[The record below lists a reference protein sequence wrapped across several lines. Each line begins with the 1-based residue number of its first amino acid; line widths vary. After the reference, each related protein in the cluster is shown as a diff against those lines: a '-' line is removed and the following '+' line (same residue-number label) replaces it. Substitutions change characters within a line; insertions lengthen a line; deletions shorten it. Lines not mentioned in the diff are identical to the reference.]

1 MSFQVETS
9 SSPVQLSSLHNRQQC
24 HSIFS
29 PLSLSTRRL
38 GCQSELFDLQK
49 ISGNSNN
56 NNNCRYGNSRRTVS
70 LSAFSEDSSDSDNDE
85 YEVVRR
91 RELLPPRRV
100 KIRAR
105 TASASASTAK
115 NANPNNQR
123 TTKSTTSI
131 TTPAATTSTT
141 SSSYSSKMINSRTKS
156 GAPYQHQEMLDH
168 TILSPAEE
176 LTFGRQVV
184 RARILRDKIEELILE
199 KQHQKQQ
206 EIQQQRL
213 QQRRGE
219 ELLETEDDDEEED
232 RTTSGNADGGHLDY
246 NFLTYELEY
255 LSVYGYCRSSSSS
268 RSNNKDTTVAPLPAI
283 RNRNKFEELD
293 NDNDYDD
300 DEEEEEKEV
309 DRLLLGGY
317 DLHDDLLFEHAM
329 HRSEH
334 HSQLRRRRHHHHGD
348 SNGGVLGGDGNT
360 LDDVE
365 SRRNNLHQQQ
375 RFGPKRTG
383 YRNGSTSSTNRN
395 SYSSLLNIPLHK
407 LDDSDVRMLLESID
421 IMDGVV
427 VEPAGGT
434 IGTEGETNNGRVVL
448 VNILLDGSY
457 ARETLMR
464 RNVKLVMSIAK
475 NWMRNSFT
483 TANSNNNN
491 IPGDSGGGG
500 GGSGSG
506 SSGKRGGDKS
516 SKRYL
521 AQMYEGSWDK
531 PSLDEAVQEGML
543 GLARAVDKF
552 DPERG
557 LRFSTYA
564 THWVTS
570 YVRVCFQRAVTGCL
584 RVPSQLHDIRSAYN
598 QIVKDYL
605 HLGSTPPAQESIAQ
619 QLNISEQRL
628 HTAIRATGTL
638 LSVDA
643 PVMSGGSSGNYKGS
657 MAGGDGRNSQEL
669 MLLDTLKW

>member
-1 MSFQVETS
+1 
-9 SSPVQLSSLHNRQQC
+9 
-24 HSIFS
+24 
-29 PLSLSTRRL
+29 
-38 GCQSELFDLQK
+38 
-49 ISGNSNN
+49 
-56 NNNCRYGNSRRTVS
+56 
-70 LSAFSEDSSDSDNDE
+70 
-85 YEVVRR
+85 
-91 RELLPPRRV
+91 
-100 KIRAR
+100 
-105 TASASASTAK
+105 
-115 NANPNNQR
+115 
-123 TTKSTTSI
+123 
-131 TTPAATTSTT
+131 
-141 SSSYSSKMINSRTKS
+141 
-156 GAPYQHQEMLDH
+156 
-168 TILSPAEE
+168 
-176 LTFGRQVV
+176 
-184 RARILRDKIEELILE
+184 
-199 KQHQKQQ
+199 
-206 EIQQQRL
+206 
-213 QQRRGE
+213 
-219 ELLETEDDDEEED
+219 
-232 RTTSGNADGGHLDY
+232 
-246 NFLTYELEY
+246 
-255 LSVYGYCRSSSSS
+255 
-268 RSNNKDTTVAPLPAI
+268 
-283 RNRNKFEELD
+283 
-293 NDNDYDD
+293 
-300 DEEEEEKEV
+300 
-309 DRLLLGGY
+309 
-317 DLHDDLLFEHAM
+317 
-329 HRSEH
+329 
-334 HSQLRRRRHHHHGD
+334 
-348 SNGGVLGGDGNT
+348 
-360 LDDVE
+360 
-365 SRRNNLHQQQ
+365 
-375 RFGPKRTG
+375 
-383 YRNGSTSSTNRN
+383 
-395 SYSSLLNIPLHK
+395 
-407 LDDSDVRMLLESID
+407 
-421 IMDGVV
+421 
-427 VEPAGGT
+427 
-434 IGTEGETNNGRVVL
+434 
-448 VNILLDGSY
+448 
-457 ARETLMR
+457 MR

-491 IPGDSGGGG
+491 IPGDSGGG

-669 MLLDTLKW
+669 LLLDTLKW